1 MDITCE
7 IIKGTFRIK
16 LAESMGYI
24 DRLISTWWDA
34 GAVVIKHEER

>member
-16 LAESMGYI
+16 LAESMGVHRSF
-24 DRLISTWWDA
+24 DLNTGGMLQRS
-34 GAVVIKHEER
+34 